1 MKKIPFFLFCL
12 VFTFAT
18 AQTRLDT
25 IRVAHYDIHLQI
37 VDLQQQTI
45 SGYTNL
51 FVVPQMNGVT
61 SIRLDLQQLTVD
73 SVKLN
78 DQITAFNYVSP
89 FLQLTT
95 APLSLQD
102 TQKVTV
108 YYHGS
113 PVRDPYWGGFYFTSQ
128 YAYNMGVGMQSVP
141 PSFGRCWYPC
151 IDDFQ
156 DKATYQFHIET
167 NATNTAVAG
176 GILVDS
182 LTLPSGNRVWSWE
195 LDNPIP
201 TYLASIAVGPYQVY
215 KDTIYLTEGVIP
227 IEIYAPETSMSK
239 IAGSFVNLKTVARG
253 FEERF
258 GTYVWPR
265 IGYVL
270 VPFSSGAMEHATNIA
285 YPIFA
290 VNGGTTY
297 QDLLIHEFSH
307 SWFGNLLTCS
317 EAQTMW
323 INEGFARYSE
333 IIAEEILDPT
343 GATALQSWVTLHR
356 YVLKKAHQDDG
367 GYFALN
373 QVPQSAT
380 YGTTTYD
387 KGGVVVHGLRKQM
400 GDSLFFA
407 SQKLLFDQNRYG
419 NVNSLEYFQKMS
431 VISGL
436 NLIPFYE
443 GWVNQAGFPQF
454 AVDEVVPLSPTSPNH
469 YLIRYHQKH
478 SLALNCADHVCVDV
492 AFYGNS
498 GEYCLLENLIFSG
511 ETGQVEVEI
520 PFTPQFWIVDPLKKL
535 ADAVIDEQIVVLP
548 TSMVT
553 FNDGLVRLKSTHP
566 ADSVLVYVEYNMV
579 APDPLQNPNPNV
591 YQISDKHYWK
601 IEYPAW
607 QSLTGELHFR
617 YSINLPTDPDYSL
630 IEGYSR
636 EDLILLYRRNG
647 MEDWRIVP
655 STLQGNPYT
664 GFVITSHTAPGEYLL
679 AVGDQ
684 TEGTLN
690 YLKESKFKIY
700 PNPSQGTFYTLIE
713 EALFEKSSLSIL
725 DPTGVLVYE
734 SQLFSPIQQHHLD
747 HLSVGLYLVEWRSNQ
762 RGKQILKLM
771 IQ

>member
-1 MKKIPFFLFCL
+1 MMKKILFFLFC
-12 VFTFAT
+12 FAFIIAT

-25 IRVAHYDIHLQI
+25 IKVAHYDIHLQI
-37 VDLQQQTI
+37 VDLQQQLI
-45 SGYTNL
+45 SGYTDL
-51 FVVPQMNGVT
+51 YLVPQMNGVT

-73 SVKLN
+73 SVKFN
-78 DQITAFNYVSP
+78 NQITPFNYISP
-89 FLQLTT
+89 SLELTT

-108 YYHGS
+108 YYHGT

-167 NATNTAVAG
+167 NAANKAVAG

-182 LTLPSGNRVWSWE
+182 LTLPGGNRVWSWA

-215 KDTIYLTEGVIP
+215 EDTIHLEEGVIP
-227 IEIYAPETSMSK
+227 IEIYAPETSISK

-285 YPIFA
+285 YPIVA

-333 IIAEEILDPT
+333 IIAEEILDPI
-343 GATALQSWVTLHR
+343 GVTALKSWVSLHR

-373 QVPQSAT
+373 QVPQSVT

-400 GDSLFFA
+400 GDSLFFV
-407 SQKLLFDQNRYG
+407 SQKLLFNQNRYG
-419 NVNSLEYFQKMS
+419 NVSSLEYFQKMS
-431 VISGL
+431 TISGL

-454 AVDEVVPLSPTSPNH
+454 AVDEVQSLNPSSNQ
-469 YLIRYHQKH
+469 YLVKYHQKH
-478 SLALNCADHVCVDV
+478 SLALDCAENVRVDV

-511 ETGQVEVEI
+511 ETGQVEVEL

-535 ADAVIDEQIVVLP
+535 ADAVVDEQILIP
-548 TSMVT
+548 PASIVT

-566 ADSVLVYVEYNMV
+566 TDSVSVYVEYNMV
-579 APDPLQNPNPNV
+579 AADSLQTPNPNV
-591 YQISDKHYWK
+591 YRISDRHYWK

-607 QSLTGELHFR
+607 QTMSGELHFR
-617 YSINLPTDPDYSL
+617 YSINQSTDPEYSL

-636 EDLILLYRRNG
+636 DQLILLYRRNG
-647 MEDWRIVP
+647 TEDWRIVP
-655 STLQGNPYT
+655 TTLQGNPYT
-664 GFVITSHTAPGEYLL
+664 GFVMTTHTAPGEYLF

-684 TEGTLN
+684 TGGTLN
-690 YLKESKFKIY
+690 YRQETEFKIY
-700 PNPSQGTFYTLIE
+700 PNPSQGTFYTVIE
-713 EALFEKSSLSIL
+713 EVNFEKSLLSIL
-725 DPTGVLVYE
+725 DPTGLLVYE
-734 SQLFSPIQQHHLD
+734 IPLYSPIQQHNLHHLGA
-747 HLSVGLYLVEWRSNQ
+747 GLYLVEWKSEQ
-762 RGKQILKLM
+762 RGKQTLKLL